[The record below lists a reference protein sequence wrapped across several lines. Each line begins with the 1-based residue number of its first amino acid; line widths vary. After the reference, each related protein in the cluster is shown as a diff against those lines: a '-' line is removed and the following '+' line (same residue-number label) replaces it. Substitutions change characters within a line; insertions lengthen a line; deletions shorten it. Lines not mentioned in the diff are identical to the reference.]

1 MTWSLKIAN
10 LGVVDA
16 LDVVRVPAHGDLD
29 LVFFDCSLLLAL
41 AVSFWLRLVAGG
53 SASVFVQF
61 DFA

>member
-41 AVSFWLRLVAGG
+41 AVSF
-53 SASVFVQF
+53 
-61 DFA
+61 